1 MKKLLA
7 IVLIIA
13 MLIPAACAEM
23 GFSDLITLDLSNLTL
38 EQLILLREKI
48 ELTMWGT
55 DDWQAVVVPQGV
67 YQIGVDIP
75 AGKWTISATEG
86 NKCGIS
92 IGNSLKPKG
101 DVAFTGDLSTYESVK
116 SKGWYSYTENV
127 DLTSMDFELA
137 EGYYIQ
143 IDYGSA
149 IFTPYAGKPALG
161 FKFK

>member
-23 GFSDLITLDLSNLTL
+23 DFSDLITLDLSNLTL

-75 AGKWTISATEG
+75 AGKWTIAATEG
-86 NKCGIS
+86 NFSFIY
-92 IGNSLKPKG
+92 IGNAVKPDGEVDIKGERSLYQRIDDKAYSGFDENKDLPSF
-101 DVAFTGDLSTYESVK
+101 DV
-116 SKGWYSYTENV
+116 
-127 DLTSMDFELA
+127 ELA
-137 EGYYIQ
+137 DGYYIQ
-143 IDYGSA
+143 IKYSSA
-149 IFTPYAGKPALG
+149 IFTPYIGKNLG